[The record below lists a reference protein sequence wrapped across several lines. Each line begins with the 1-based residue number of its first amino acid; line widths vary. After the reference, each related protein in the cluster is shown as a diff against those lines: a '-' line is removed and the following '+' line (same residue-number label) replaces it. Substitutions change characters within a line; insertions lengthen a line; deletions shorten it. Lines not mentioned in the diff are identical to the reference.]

1 MKLLGLGLDLVELDN
16 FTRRLT
22 PELIGELFTPA
33 ERNYCES
40 KAKPAEHYAAR
51 FAAKE
56 AVMKALGA
64 GLAQG
69 LRFDQIE
76 VGRDEG
82 GAVHIKLDGKAAARA
97 AELGVGAWRVS
108 LTHTRS
114 TAAAVAAALA
124 L

>member
-1 MKLLGLGLDLVELDN
+1 MKLLGLGLDLVDLDD
-16 FTRRLT
+16 FTGRLT
-22 PELIGELFTPA
+22 PELTAELFTPP
-33 ERNYCES
+33 ERRYCEG
-40 KAKPAEHYAAR
+40 KVYPAAHFAAR

-76 VGRDEG
+76 VLRTTA
-82 GAVHIKLDGKAAARA
+82 GAVRIQLSGTAAERA

-124 L
+124 A

>member
-1 MKLLGLGLDLVELDN
+1 MTLLGLGLDLVELDD

-22 PELIGELFTPA
+22 PELIEELFTPA
-33 ERNYCES
+33 ERDYCES
-40 KAKPAEHYAAR
+40 RAKPAEHYAAR

-76 VGRDEG
+76 VGRSAE
-82 GAVHIKLDGKAAARA
+82 GAVGVILNGKAAERA
-97 AELGVGAWRVS
+97 AELRVTTWRVS
-108 LTHTRS
+108 LTHTGI

-124 L
+124 D